1 MENFYSIDRR
11 LIKPYKNHKYMK
23 IAQLIKYTIYKQI
36 SPVHSVSSQSIALL
50 NLNSRTD
57 LTILA
62 ELNTLTILIKIT
74 TLTIL
79 TKTTTLTTFT
89 KNNYTN

>member
-1 MENFYSIDRR
+1 
-11 LIKPYKNHKYMK
+11 MK

-36 SPVHSVSSQSIALL
+36 SPVI
-50 NLNSRTD
+50 
-57 LTILA
+57 LT
-62 ELNTLTILIKIT
+62 KIT

>member
-1 MENFYSIDRR
+1 
-11 LIKPYKNHKYMK
+11 MK

-57 LTILA
+57 LTILT
-62 ELNTLTILIKIT
+62 ELNTLTILTKITKIT